1 MEESIK
7 AGIPL
12 RVLSGRNDKKAG
24 EMSESARNVGR
35 MSEMRKSVSVVAL
48 KNKNVK
54 NIGAEILKFICINK
68 NKLCKTTNKTP
79 KNKRR

>member
-35 MSEMRKSVSVVAL
+35 MSEMRKNVSVVAL

-54 NIGAEILKFICINK
+54 NIGAELLNFIRINK
-68 NKLCKTTNKTP
+68 NKLCKITNKTP
-79 KNKRR
+79 KNKRN

>member
-54 NIGAEILKFICINK
+54 NIGAEILKFIRINE
-68 NKLCKTTNKTP
+68 NKLCKTNNKTP

>member
-1 MEESIK
+1 
-7 AGIPL
+7 
-12 RVLSGRNDKKAG
+12 
-24 EMSESARNVGR
+24 MSESARNVGR

-54 NIGAEILKFICINK
+54 NIGAELLKIIRINE
-68 NKLCKTTNKTP
+68 NELCKTNNKTP

>member
-54 NIGAEILKFICINK
+54 NIGAEILKFIRINE
-68 NKLCKTTNKTP
+68 NKLCKITNKTP
-79 KNKRR
+79 KNKRN

>member
-1 MEESIK
+1 
-7 AGIPL
+7 
-12 RVLSGRNDKKAG
+12 
-24 EMSESARNVGR
+24 MSESARNVGR

-54 NIGAEILKFICINK
+54 NIGAEILKFIRINE
-68 NKLCKTTNKTP
+68 NKLCKTNNKTP

>member
-35 MSEMRKSVSVVAL
+35 MSEMRKNVSVVAL
-48 KNKNVK
+48 KIKM
-54 NIGAEILKFICINK
+54 
-68 NKLCKTTNKTP
+68 
-79 KNKRR
+79 

>member
-35 MSEMRKSVSVVAL
+35 MSEMRKNVSVVAL

-54 NIGAEILKFICINK
+54 NIGAEL
-68 NKLCKTTNKTP
+68 
-79 KNKRR
+79 